1 MSNRSSLS
9 VLRGECLS
17 PIYLSHTFLKRRGGG
32 GGGQGGDG
40 LFKNTTLIYS
50 LGTFEKNI
58 CISVPSYN
66 PLLSS
71 YKLN

>member
-1 MSNRSSLS
+1 MSQLYIFLS
-9 VLRGECLS
+9 FFFRR
-17 PIYLSHTFLKRRGGG
+17 RRGG
-32 GGGQGGDG
+32 GGDG

-50 LGTFEKNI
+50 FSTFEKNI
-58 CISVPSYN
+58 CILVPSSN

>member
-1 MSNRSSLS
+1 MSQPYIFISYFFKA
-9 VLRGECLS
+9 E
-17 PIYLSHTFLKRRGGG
+17 G